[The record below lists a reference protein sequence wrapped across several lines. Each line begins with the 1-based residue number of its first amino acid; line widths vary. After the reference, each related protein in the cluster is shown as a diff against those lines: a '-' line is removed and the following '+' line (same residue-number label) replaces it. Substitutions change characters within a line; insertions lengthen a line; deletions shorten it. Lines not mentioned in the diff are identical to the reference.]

1 MSMSNLIGIDYGTKR
16 IGLAFADTN
25 TRIATPLQTINND
38 DTAVAQIVDL
48 CGERDVELVILG
60 ESKKHSGEDNPI
72 MKQIR
77 SFKQV
82 LEERADVPVVFVPEF
97 YTSAQARRQPEADH
111 NNVDGSAA
119 AIILQS
125 YLNDKPHEDSN

>member
-1 MSMSNLIGIDYGTKR
+1 MGMSNLIGIDYGGKR
-16 IGLAFADTN
+16 IGLAFADTD
-25 TRIATPLQTINND
+25 TKIATPFETIDND
-38 DTAVAQIVDL
+38 DTAVARLVNL
-48 CGERDVELVILG
+48 CDQRDVELIILG

-72 MKQIR
+72 MRQIR

-82 LEERADVPVVFVPEF
+82 LEERTDLPVVFVPEF

-125 YLNDKPHEDSN
+125 YLNDQPHEDTD